1 MLTCFGWLIL
11 IFMVAV
17 IGYVVCI
24 ICDVKKYRRNKK
36 RMEFYAR
43 RVARRLKWME
53 EHEGS
58 N

>member
-1 MLTCFGWLIL
+1 MLTFFGWAIV
-11 IFMVAV
+11 IFTIAV
-17 IGYVVCI
+17 IGYI
-24 ICDVKKYRRNKK
+24 ICLIHDVKKYRRNKE

-43 RVARRLKWME
+43 RVARRLKWKE